1 MASIDYVQ
9 ALGAGAGFD
18 TKKIVEALVNAERA
32 PAEARIQSKIAE
44 SDSKISGLG
53 QAVSILNVVKDAA
66 LRLNDAKD
74 FKTFAVSN
82 SQTSAFSASST
93 TSARAGSNNITVSQ
107 IAQEQRSVSNGF
119 ASETAAFSDNSI
131 TLTLSVGST
140 SATTTDI
147 TVADAS
153 LQGAVSA
160 INAADLGVTAE
171 IVDTG
176 IDGDRY
182 RIQLIGETG
191 ADQAFSL
198 TSDDDS
204 ISFSSVQSATD
215 AQLNVNGIEFTRSSN
230 VIDDVLTGVS
240 LTLNTVTDGAANLN
254 ISQDNA
260 QARANIVDFVT
271 IYNEAQRQLKDL
283 ANSSNDG
290 ALAGDSIFRSLTS
303 SLRNIILG
311 SSSSGS
317 GDISSLS
324 DMGISVARSGELAV
338 DDTKL
343 DDVLANNYAD
353 VIQMFSANTDDQ
365 ATSSTD
371 VAGLAGDINKL
382 ISEATESDSYL
393 VTQQATL
400 TTANSERQEELADL
414 AERMERVEER
424 YNRQFLAMQQIIDQ
438 MNSTR
443 RAWKTASL
451 TYHSPTRTNK
461 LNGLSDWYGTHVMAQ
476 SQKPVCTVC
485 IRIRWFLLFAVPLV
499 LLMGTQTD
507 MQPPE
512 IPLHEIVAQ
521 FILLAL
527 IVVLGWRIVE
537 YRNERKAVT
546 RLLEQKRQ
554 REARA
559 SNLDVTNED

>member
-32 PAEARIQSKIAE
+32 PAEARIKSRIAE
-44 SDSKISGLG
+44 SESKISGLG

-74 FKTFAVSN
+74 FQTFAVSN
-82 SQTSAFSASST
+82 SQTSAFNATST

-119 ASETAAFSDNSI
+119 ASESAAFTAESF
-131 TLTLSVGST
+131 TLSLSVGST
-140 SATTTDI
+140 SATTTEI
-147 TVADAS
+147 TVTDAS
-153 LQGAVSA
+153 LQGTVSA
-160 INAADLGVTAE
+160 INAANVGVTAE

-176 IDGDRY
+176 VVGDRY

-191 ADQAFSL
+191 AEQAFSL

-204 ISFSSVQSATD
+204 ISFSSVQAAAD
-215 AQLNVNGIEFTRSSN
+215 AQLNVNGIEFTRSTN

-240 LTLNTVTDGAANLN
+240 LTVNTVTDGAAHLN
-254 ISQDNA
+254 ISQDNS
-260 QARANIVDFVT
+260 QARANIVDFVA
-271 IYNEAQRQLKDL
+271 IYNEAQRQIKDL
-283 ANSSNDG
+283 ANSSIDG

-303 SLRNIILG
+303 SLRNIVLG

-317 GDISSLS
+317 GDISNLS
-324 DMGISVARSGELAV
+324 DMGISVARTGELV
-338 DDTKL
+338 VNDTKL
-343 DDVLANNYAD
+343 DDALAYSYSD

-365 ATSSTD
+365 STSSSD
-371 VAGLAGDINKL
+371 VAGLAGDITKL
-382 ISEATESDSYL
+382 ITDATDSDSYL

-400 TTANSERQEELADL
+400 ATGNSEREEQLTVL

-443 RAWKTASL
+443 ESMKSSFDNL
-451 TYHSPTRTNK
+451 PFSNK
-461 LNGLSDWYGTHVMAQ
+461 D
-476 SQKPVCTVC
+476 
-485 IRIRWFLLFAVPLV
+485 
-499 LLMGTQTD
+499 
-507 MQPPE
+507 
-512 IPLHEIVAQ
+512 
-521 FILLAL
+521 
-527 IVVLGWRIVE
+527 
-537 YRNERKAVT
+537 
-546 RLLEQKRQ
+546 
-554 REARA
+554 
-559 SNLDVTNED
+559 

>member
-18 TKKIVEALVNAERA
+18 TKKIVEALVNAEKA

-443 RAWKTASL
+443 ESMENSFANLPFS
-451 TYHSPTRTNK
+451 NK
-461 LNGLSDWYGTHVMAQ
+461 D
-476 SQKPVCTVC
+476 
-485 IRIRWFLLFAVPLV
+485 
-499 LLMGTQTD
+499 
-507 MQPPE
+507 
-512 IPLHEIVAQ
+512 
-521 FILLAL
+521 
-527 IVVLGWRIVE
+527 
-537 YRNERKAVT
+537 
-546 RLLEQKRQ
+546 
-554 REARA
+554 
-559 SNLDVTNED
+559 

>member
-32 PAEARIQSKIAE
+32 PAEARIKSRIAE
-44 SDSKISGLG
+44 SESKISGLG

-74 FKTFAVSN
+74 FQTFAVSN
-82 SQTSAFSASST
+82 SQTSAFSATST

-119 ASETAAFSDNSI
+119 ASETAAFTAESF
-131 TLTLSVGST
+131 TLSLSVGST
-140 SATTTDI
+140 SATTTEI
-147 TVADAS
+147 TVTDAS
-153 LQGAVSA
+153 LQGTVSA
-160 INAADLGVTAE
+160 INAANVGVTAE

-176 IDGDRY
+176 VVGDRY

-191 ADQAFSL
+191 AEQAFSL

-204 ISFSSVQSATD
+204 ISFSSVQAATD
-215 AQLNVNGIEFTRSSN
+215 AQLNVNGIEFTRSTN

-240 LTLNTVTDGAANLN
+240 LTVNTVTDGAAHLN
-254 ISQDNA
+254 ISQDNS
-260 QARANIVDFVT
+260 QARANIVDFVA
-271 IYNEAQRQLKDL
+271 IYNEAQRQMKDL
-283 ANSSNDG
+283 ANSSIDG

-303 SLRNIILG
+303 SLRNIVLG

-317 GDISSLS
+317 GDISNLS
-324 DMGISVARSGELAV
+324 DMGISVARTGELVV

-343 DDVLANNYAD
+343 DDALAYSYSD

-365 ATSSTD
+365 STSSSD
-371 VAGLAGDINKL
+371 VAGLAGDITKL
-382 ISEATESDSYL
+382 ITDATDSDSYL

-400 TTANSERQEELADL
+400 ATGNSEREEQLTVL

-443 RAWKTASL
+443 ESMESSFANLPFS
-451 TYHSPTRTNK
+451 NK
-461 LNGLSDWYGTHVMAQ
+461 D
-476 SQKPVCTVC
+476 
-485 IRIRWFLLFAVPLV
+485 
-499 LLMGTQTD
+499 
-507 MQPPE
+507 
-512 IPLHEIVAQ
+512 
-521 FILLAL
+521 
-527 IVVLGWRIVE
+527 
-537 YRNERKAVT
+537 
-546 RLLEQKRQ
+546 
-554 REARA
+554 
-559 SNLDVTNED
+559 

>member
-32 PAEARIQSKIAE
+32 PAEARIKSRIAE
-44 SDSKISGLG
+44 SESKISGLG

-74 FKTFAVSN
+74 FQTFAVSN
-82 SQTSAFSASST
+82 SQTSAFSATST

-119 ASETAAFSDNSI
+119 ASETAAFTAESF
-131 TLTLSVGST
+131 TLSLSVGST
-140 SATTTDI
+140 SATTTEI
-147 TVADAS
+147 TVTDAS
-153 LQGAVSA
+153 LQGTVSA
-160 INAADLGVTAE
+160 INAANLGVTAE

-176 IDGDRY
+176 VAGDRY

-191 ADQAFSL
+191 AEQAFSL

-204 ISFSSVQSATD
+204 ISFSSVQAAAD
-215 AQLNVNGIEFTRSSN
+215 AQLNVNGIEFTRSTN

-240 LTLNTVTDGAANLN
+240 LTVNTVTDGAAHLN
-254 ISQDNA
+254 ISQDNS
-260 QARANIVDFVT
+260 QARANIVDFVA
-271 IYNEAQRQLKDL
+271 IYNEAQRQMKDL
-283 ANSSNDG
+283 ANSSIDG

-303 SLRNIILG
+303 SLRNIVLG

-317 GDISSLS
+317 GDISNLS
-324 DMGISVARSGELAV
+324 DMGISVARTGELVV

-343 DDVLANNYAD
+343 DDALAYSYSD

-365 ATSSTD
+365 STSSSD
-371 VAGLAGDINKL
+371 VAGLAGDITKL
-382 ISEATESDSYL
+382 ITDATDSDSYL

-400 TTANSERQEELADL
+400 ATGNSEREEQLSVL

-443 RAWKTASL
+443 ESMESSFANLPFS
-451 TYHSPTRTNK
+451 NK
-461 LNGLSDWYGTHVMAQ
+461 D
-476 SQKPVCTVC
+476 
-485 IRIRWFLLFAVPLV
+485 
-499 LLMGTQTD
+499 
-507 MQPPE
+507 
-512 IPLHEIVAQ
+512 
-521 FILLAL
+521 
-527 IVVLGWRIVE
+527 
-537 YRNERKAVT
+537 
-546 RLLEQKRQ
+546 
-554 REARA
+554 
-559 SNLDVTNED
+559 

>member
-18 TKKIVEALVNAERA
+18 TKKIVEALVNAEKA
-32 PAEARIQSKIAE
+32 PTEARIKSKIAE
-44 SDSKISGLG
+44 SEAKISGLG

-119 ASETAAFSDNSI
+119 ASETAAFSTGSV
-131 TLTLSVGST
+131 TLSISVGAT
-140 SATTTDI
+140 SATTTEI
-147 TVADAS
+147 TVTDAS
-153 LQGAVSA
+153 LQGTVTA
-160 INAADLGVTAE
+160 INAANLGVTAE

-176 IDGDRY
+176 VAGDRY

-191 ADQAFSL
+191 AEKAFSL

-204 ISFSSVQSATD
+204 ISFSSVQSASD
-215 AQLNVNGIEFTRSSN
+215 AQLNVNGIDFTRSTN

-240 LTLNTVTDGAANLN
+240 LTLNTVTDGTANLN

-260 QARANIVDFVT
+260 EARANIVDFVA
-271 IYNEAQRQLKDL
+271 IYNEAQRQMKELV
-283 ANSSNDG
+283 NSSADG
-290 ALAGDSIFRSLTS
+290 ALAGDSIFRSLTT
-303 SLRNIILG
+303 SLRSIVLG

-317 GDISSLS
+317 GDISNLS
-324 DMGISVARSGELAV
+324 DMGISVARTGELVV
-338 DDTKL
+338 DDAKL
-343 DDVLANNYAD
+343 DNALANNYSD

-365 ATSSTD
+365 AASSSD
-371 VAGLAGDINKL
+371 AAGLAGDITKL
-382 ISEATESDSYL
+382 ITNATDSDSYL

-400 TTANSERQEELADL
+400 ATGNSEREEQLEAL

-438 MNSTR
+438 MNSTKESMENSF
-443 RAWKTASL
+443 ANLPFS
-451 TYHSPTRTNK
+451 NK
-461 LNGLSDWYGTHVMAQ
+461 D
-476 SQKPVCTVC
+476 
-485 IRIRWFLLFAVPLV
+485 
-499 LLMGTQTD
+499 
-507 MQPPE
+507 
-512 IPLHEIVAQ
+512 
-521 FILLAL
+521 
-527 IVVLGWRIVE
+527 
-537 YRNERKAVT
+537 
-546 RLLEQKRQ
+546 
-554 REARA
+554 
-559 SNLDVTNED
+559 

>member
-32 PAEARIQSKIAE
+32 PAEARIKSRIAE
-44 SDSKISGLG
+44 SESKISGLG

-74 FKTFAVSN
+74 FQTFAVSN
-82 SQTSAFSASST
+82 SQTSAFSATST

-119 ASETAAFSDNSI
+119 ASETAAFTAESF
-131 TLTLSVGST
+131 TLSLSVGST
-140 SATTTDI
+140 SATTTEI
-147 TVADAS
+147 TVTDAS
-153 LQGAVSA
+153 LQGTVSA
-160 INAADLGVTAE
+160 INAANLGVTAE

-176 IDGDRY
+176 VAGDRY

-191 ADQAFSL
+191 AEQAFSL

-204 ISFSSVQSATD
+204 ISFSSVQAATD
-215 AQLNVNGIEFTRSSN
+215 AQLNVNGIEFTRSTN

-240 LTLNTVTDGAANLN
+240 LTVNTVTDGAAHLN
-254 ISQDNA
+254 ISQDNS
-260 QARANIVDFVT
+260 QARANIVDFVA
-271 IYNEAQRQLKDL
+271 IYNEAQRQMKDL
-283 ANSSNDG
+283 ANSSIDG

-303 SLRNIILG
+303 SLRNIVLG

-317 GDISSLS
+317 GDISNLS
-324 DMGISVARSGELAV
+324 DMGISVARTGELV
-338 DDTKL
+338 VNDTKL
-343 DDVLANNYAD
+343 DDALAYSYSD

-365 ATSSTD
+365 STSSSD
-371 VAGLAGDINKL
+371 VAGLAGDITKL
-382 ISEATESDSYL
+382 ITDATDSDSYL

-400 TTANSERQEELADL
+400 ATGNSEREEQLTVL

-443 RAWKTASL
+443 ESMESSFANLPFS
-451 TYHSPTRTNK
+451 NK
-461 LNGLSDWYGTHVMAQ
+461 D
-476 SQKPVCTVC
+476 
-485 IRIRWFLLFAVPLV
+485 
-499 LLMGTQTD
+499 
-507 MQPPE
+507 
-512 IPLHEIVAQ
+512 
-521 FILLAL
+521 
-527 IVVLGWRIVE
+527 
-537 YRNERKAVT
+537 
-546 RLLEQKRQ
+546 
-554 REARA
+554 
-559 SNLDVTNED
+559 

>member
-18 TKKIVEALVNAERA
+18 TKKIVEALVNAEKA

-131 TLTLSVGST
+131 TLSLSVGST

-317 GDISSLS
+317 GDISRLS

-382 ISEATESDSYL
+382 ISEATDSDSYL

-438 MNSTR
+438 MNTTR
-443 RAWKTASL
+443 ESMENSFANLPFS
-451 TYHSPTRTNK
+451 NK
-461 LNGLSDWYGTHVMAQ
+461 D
-476 SQKPVCTVC
+476 
-485 IRIRWFLLFAVPLV
+485 
-499 LLMGTQTD
+499 
-507 MQPPE
+507 
-512 IPLHEIVAQ
+512 
-521 FILLAL
+521 
-527 IVVLGWRIVE
+527 
-537 YRNERKAVT
+537 
-546 RLLEQKRQ
+546 
-554 REARA
+554 
-559 SNLDVTNED
+559 

>member
-18 TKKIVEALVNAERA
+18 TKKIVEALVNAEKA
-32 PAEARIQSKIAE
+32 PTEARLKSKIAE
-44 SDSKISGLG
+44 SEAKISGLG

-74 FKTFAVSN
+74 FKTFAVNN

-119 ASETAAFSDNSI
+119 ASETAAFSTGSV
-131 TLTLSVGST
+131 TLSISVGAT

-147 TVADAS
+147 TVTDAS
-153 LQGAVSA
+153 LQGTVTA
-160 INAADLGVTAE
+160 INAANLGVTAE

-176 IDGDRY
+176 VAGDRY

-191 ADQAFSL
+191 AEKAFSL

-204 ISFSSVQSATD
+204 ISFSSVQSASD
-215 AQLNVNGIEFTRSSN
+215 AQLNVNGIDFTRSTN

-240 LTLNTVTDGAANLN
+240 LTLNTVTDGTANLN

-260 QARANIVDFVT
+260 EARANIVDFVA
-271 IYNEAQRQLKDL
+271 IYNEAQRQMKELV
-283 ANSSNDG
+283 NSSADG
-290 ALAGDSIFRSLTS
+290 ALAGDSIFRSLTT
-303 SLRNIILG
+303 SLRSIVLG

-317 GDISSLS
+317 GDISNLS
-324 DMGISVARSGELAV
+324 DMGISVARTGELVV
-338 DDTKL
+338 DDAKL
-343 DDVLANNYAD
+343 DNALANNYSD

-365 ATSSTD
+365 AASSSD
-371 VAGLAGDINKL
+371 AAGLAGDITKL
-382 ISEATESDSYL
+382 ITNATDSDSYL

-400 TTANSERQEELADL
+400 ATGNSEREEQLEAL

-438 MNSTR
+438 MNSTKESMENSF
-443 RAWKTASL
+443 ANLPFS
-451 TYHSPTRTNK
+451 NK
-461 LNGLSDWYGTHVMAQ
+461 D
-476 SQKPVCTVC
+476 
-485 IRIRWFLLFAVPLV
+485 
-499 LLMGTQTD
+499 
-507 MQPPE
+507 
-512 IPLHEIVAQ
+512 
-521 FILLAL
+521 
-527 IVVLGWRIVE
+527 
-537 YRNERKAVT
+537 
-546 RLLEQKRQ
+546 
-554 REARA
+554 
-559 SNLDVTNED
+559 